1 MVRLS
6 IGFLLFA
13 DQVNTQN
20 AKMSRNLGQKHEHM
34 TKYKVVMIV
43 YLYAHS

>member
-1 MVRLS
+1 MVRLP

-20 AKMSRNLGQKHEHM
+20 AKMSKNSGQKHEKM
-34 TKYKVVMIV
+34 SKYKVVMIV
-43 YLYAHS
+43 YLYAHP